1 MYAQSRI
8 ISFSAVPKR
17 RSCCSGWY
25 VMLNLVVVLK
35 SHNQLECIET
45 VRGITVGAW
54 ALVCGSSAA
63 SAAAPQA
70 EQ

>member
-8 ISFSAVPKR
+8 ISFSAVPKTR
-17 RSCCSGWY
+17 NCYSGWC
-25 VMLNLVVVLK
+25 VMLKLAAVLE

-54 ALVCGSSAA
+54 ALVCSSSAA
-63 SAAAPQA
+63 
-70 EQ
+70 